1 MNLMKHQESSI
12 LVIKSNK
19 LIQVV
24 RHIWLTKYFLTK
36 PHLVQDKNFQ
46 IGEFLRKVD
55 NNFQMLEEKYL

>member
-1 MNLMKHQESSI
+1 MNLMKHEESNI
-12 LVIKSNK
+12 LVIKLNK

-55 NNFQMLEEKYL
+55 NNFQMLEEKNL